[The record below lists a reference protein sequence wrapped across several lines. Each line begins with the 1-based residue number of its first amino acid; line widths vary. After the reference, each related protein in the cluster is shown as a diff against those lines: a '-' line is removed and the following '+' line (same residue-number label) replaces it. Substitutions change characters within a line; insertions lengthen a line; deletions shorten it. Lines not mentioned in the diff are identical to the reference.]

1 MMHGYGEIAKIPV
14 SDMGMVWIQL
24 QMYWIFEKSIFFGY
38 RYGQDSVRILSGYVS
53 GMGEEKKKNLTPGKL
68 PP

>member
-24 QMYWIFEKSIFFGY
+24 QMYWIFEKKYFFWLPVWPGLS
-38 RYGQDSVRILSGYVS
+38 QDTVWVRLRHGR
-53 GMGEEKKKNLTPGKL
+53 GKKKNLTPGKL

>member
-24 QMYWIFEKSIFFGY
+24 QMYWIFEKKYFFLVTGMA
-38 RYGQDSVRILSGYVS
+38 RTQSGYC
-53 GMGEEKKKNLTPGKL
+53 MGTSQAWERKKNKF
-68 PP
+68 